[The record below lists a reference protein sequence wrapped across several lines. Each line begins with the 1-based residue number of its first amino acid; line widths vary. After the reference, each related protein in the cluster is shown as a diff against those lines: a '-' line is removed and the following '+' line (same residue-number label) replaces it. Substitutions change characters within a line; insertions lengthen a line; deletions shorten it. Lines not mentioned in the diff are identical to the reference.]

1 MKSLCGSGKSRWSLL
16 LGAALLLT
24 ASAQAQAPAAD
35 SAPAATTPGPRHGRG
50 FGPGG
55 GPFGERMELL
65 GFGGMRGGKV
75 VTGAP
80 FTANASAESKRTLAD
95 GTVIT
100 QTAQSNLFRDGQG
113 RFRKEVT
120 LQGIGASENGGA
132 PHSFVMIQDPV
143 AGAGYMLQPDKKVA
157 HKLPQ
162 HRKGGPNADSTTG
175 PRHGNGN
182 GATNPNFTKV
192 SLGTQTVNG
201 VSAQGTRFTRTIP
214 AGQMGNDKPL
224 TITKEEWYSPDL
236 QMMVQIKHS
245 DPFLGDTTYNVSNI
259 QRTAPSPSVFS
270 VPSDYTIKEG
280 PAHGGPG
287 AKWRGRGQQTPP
299 APDAASPSSN

>member
-1 MKSLCGSGKSRWSLL
+1 MKFFYGAGKSRWSLI

-24 ASAQAQAPAAD
+24 SSARAQAPAAD
-35 SAPAATTPGPRHGRG
+35 SAPAATAPGPRHGHG

-80 FTANASAESKRTLAD
+80 FTATANGESKRTLAD
-95 GTVIT
+95 GTIIT
-100 QTAQSNLFRDGQG
+100 QTAQSNLFRDAQG
-113 RFRKEVT
+113 RFRREVT
-120 LQGIGASENGGA
+120 LQGIGSPENGGA

-143 AGAGYMLQPDKKVA
+143 AGTGYMLQPDKKVA
-157 HKLPQ
+157 HQFPQ
-162 HRKGGPNADSTTG
+162 HNKNGADADVTDG
-175 PRHGNGN
+175 PRHGKENGGN
-182 GATNPNFTKV
+182 NPNFTKV

-224 TITKEEWYSPDL
+224 TITREEWYSPDL
-236 QMMVQIKHS
+236 QMMVQIKNS
-245 DPFLGDTTYNVSNI
+245 DPFRGDSTYNVSNI
-259 QRTAPSPSVFS
+259 QRAAPTPSVFS
-270 VPSDYTIKEG
+270 VPSDYTIKAG

-287 AKWRGRGQQTPP
+287 GKWRGRGQHTPP
-299 APDAASPSSN
+299 APDAPASSN

>member
-1 MKSLCGSGKSRWSLL
+1 VALS
-16 LGAALLLT
+16 AALLLI
-24 ASAQAQAPAAD
+24 ASARAQAPAAD
-35 SAPAATTPGPRHGRG
+35 SAPDATTPGPRHGHG

-55 GPFGERMELL
+55 GPFGDRMELL

-80 FTANASAESKRTLAD
+80 FTAVANAESKRTLAD

-100 QTAQSNLFRDGQG
+100 QSAQSNLFRDAQG
-113 RFRKEVT
+113 RFRREVT
-120 LQGIGASENGGA
+120 LQGIGSATGA

-157 HKLPQ
+157 HILPQ
-162 HRKGGPNADSTTG
+162 HTKGGPNADSATG
-175 PRHGNGN
+175 PRHGEGN
-182 GATNPNFTKV
+182 DANNPNFTKV
-192 SLGTQTVNG
+192 SLGTQTING

-245 DPFLGDTTYNVSNI
+245 DPFVGDTTYIVSNI
-259 QRTAPSPSVFS
+259 QRAAPNPSVFS
-270 VPSDYTIKEG
+270 VPSDYTVQEG
-280 PAHGGPG
+280 PAHGPG
-287 AKWRGRGQQTPP
+287 GRWRGRGQHTPP
-299 APDAASPSSN
+299 APDAASPSN